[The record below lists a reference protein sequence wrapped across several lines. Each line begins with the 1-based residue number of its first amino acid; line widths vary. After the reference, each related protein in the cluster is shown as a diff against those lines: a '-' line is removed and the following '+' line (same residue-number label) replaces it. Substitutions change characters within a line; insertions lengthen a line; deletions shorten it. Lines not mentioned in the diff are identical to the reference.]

1 VRLFGQI
8 PVYCERLLT
17 NGGRRTAALRESY
30 SDTFRWCFCEW
41 SGAARAGARPLR
53 HGLFGQMP
61 VTVAVTQQR
70 YSDKF
75 R

>member
-1 VRLFGQI
+1 
-8 PVYCERLLT
+8 VYCERLLT
-17 NGGRRTAALRESY
+17 NGGAAQCSAAKKL
-30 SDTFRWCFCEW
+30 FGHIPGCFCEW
-41 SGAARAGARPLR
+41 AGAARAGAQPLR